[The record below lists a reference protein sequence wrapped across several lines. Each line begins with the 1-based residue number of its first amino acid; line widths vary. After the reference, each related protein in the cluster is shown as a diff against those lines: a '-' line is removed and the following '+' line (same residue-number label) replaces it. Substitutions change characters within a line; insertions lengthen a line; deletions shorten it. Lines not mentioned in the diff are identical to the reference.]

1 MNSELERLRALA
13 AVIATAEAA
22 LDMAY
27 RTLQE
32 SAAGLLRI
40 RDATLAEVSEA
51 TGLNQGD
58 LLEMLSQNFPG
69 RELS

>member
-1 MNSELERLRALA
+1 MISELERFRALA

-22 LDMAY
+22 PDTAY

-32 SAAGLLRI
+32 SAAALPRT

-51 TGLNQGD
+51 TG
-58 LLEMLSQNFPG
+58 
-69 RELS
+69 